1 MNSPD
6 KWSTPPAHLTLI
18 RNDLHI
24 WRVALEVRSESL
36 TRHSTVL
43 SADELARADRYVFAR
58 DRQHFIVARA
68 TLRLLL
74 GKYLCTSP
82 SSMHFEVGPYGK
94 PFLIE
99 EFQPSKV
106 KFNVS
111 HAYGVAL
118 FAFTISGE
126 CGIDVEKIRPEFA
139 TREVAKNYFSAQEI
153 TELDALSP
161 SLFATGFFQCWT
173 RKEAYLKARGA
184 GLQVPLDS
192 FAVTATPERPLELF
206 SCDSSRWSI
215 YSFQPFQDFV
225 AAVVAERLEWTL
237 SFYDATGFP

>member
-6 KWSTPPAHLTLI
+6 KWSTPPARPTLMA
-18 RNDLHI
+18 NDLHV
-24 WRVALEVRSESL
+24 WRIGLEVPSDSL
-36 TRHSTVL
+36 ARYSTLL
-43 SADELARADRYVFAR
+43 SADELARADRHVFAR
-58 DRQHFIVARA
+58 DRHQFIIARG

-74 GKYLCTSP
+74 GRYLGISP
-82 SSMHFEVGPYGK
+82 SSMHFELGPYGK
-94 PFLIE
+94 PFLLE
-99 EFQPSKV
+99 EFQPSKL

-111 HAYGVAL
+111 HAYGVGL

-173 RKEAYLKARGA
+173 RKEAYLKARGT
-184 GLQVPLDS
+184 GLHIPLDS
-192 FAVTATPERPLELF
+192 FAVTATPGRPPELS
-206 SCDSSRWSI
+206 SCDSSRWAI
-215 YSFQPFQDFV
+215 YSFEPFEGFV
-225 AAVVAERLEWTL
+225 GAVVAERLDWTL
-237 SFYDATGFP
+237 SFYDASGFP